1 MDELVFQEVNDIFE
15 KIIENKSKWDKRFI
29 FVIIKL
35 LFVSILTGIYFFLI
49 YFSGISIF
57 SYIKI
62 FGLNGNAVLGI
73 IAYTSLAFTILL
85 ANDPEPKIDF
95 IMHHVKNDTR
105 IPFIIT
111 TLQDEVTKSKLS
123 IMSIDIVE
131 HKCQTYLQIRYKK
144 YLL

>member
-1 MDELVFQEVNDIFE
+1 MDELVLQEVNDIF
-15 KIIENKSKWDKRFI
+15 KKMIENKSKWDKRFV

-85 ANDPEPKIDF
+85 ANDPEPRIDF
-95 IMHHVKNDTR
+95 MMHHVKNDTR

-144 YLL
+144 

>member
-1 MDELVFQEVNDIFE
+1 MDELVFQEVYDIFE
-15 KIIENKSKWDKRFI
+15 KIIENKSKWDRRFV

-73 IAYTSLAFTILL
+73 IAYTSLTFTILL

>member
-1 MDELVFQEVNDIFE
+1 MDDLILQEVNDIF
-15 KIIENKSKWDKRFI
+15 KKMIENKSKWGKRFV

-35 LFVSILTGIYFFLI
+35 LFVSLLAGSYSFLI

-62 FGLNGNAVLGI
+62 FGLNGDAILGI

-85 ANDPEPKIDF
+85 ANDPEPRIDF
-95 IMHHVKNDTR
+95 IMHHVENDTR
-105 IPFIIT
+105 ILFIIT